1 MIGFLGHTRSSQ
13 SFRCTHPSRTVT
25 NIFGHPDAS
34 SVNQQ
39 PAFPR
44 ALIDGCPSGM
54 TFPRL
59 LGMSMLGILGIF
71 GYLEP
76 IAKSLRCP
84 FNIFKSLPGKTWFFV
99 VLDKSK
105 NRPGS
110 TIWAVQ
116 ILQATEKIHNK
127 SGSGM
132 GNSNWSNDPS
142 PLQKRCWNSSAPP
155 FLYLLK
161 GPPMG
166 LIYFGQS
173 WQHPPIGWLV
183 NHHCL
188 HKLQYTWD
196 LLGFN
201 PPFSD
206 KPISN
211 HILQQN
217 THYIPWLTVV
227 SMWFVPMV
235 NLPAANASTAHA
247 IGPGDPQQHLQHV
260 ILKLQRWHLRPSW
273 WVISW
278 FICDFHVECINYIQ
292 LLLIKHLCRKKTGC
306 YISFRLDCASVLG
319 IGGIWFW
326 SGL

>member
-71 GYLEP
+71 GDLEP
-76 IAKSLRCP
+76 NARSLRCP
-84 FNIFKSLPGKTWFFV
+84 FNIIFKSLPGKTWWCGK
-99 VLDKSK
+99 DKSK
-105 NRPGS
+105 PSWIYHLGGLTKALGPIRLSRFSP
-110 TIWAVQ
+110 
-116 ILQATEKIHNK
+116 
-127 SGSGM
+127 
-132 GNSNWSNDPS
+132 SNWPS
-142 PLQKRCWNSSAPP
+142 TSLDQAWGTVIGAMTRLPFKNVAGILLHPHSCTSS
-155 FLYLLK
+155 K
-161 GPPMG
+161 GPNR
-166 LIYFGQS
+166 LIYVGQS
-173 WQHPPIGWLV
+173 WHPPIGWLV

-196 LLGFN
+196 LLGSN

-217 THYIPWLTVV
+217 THYIPGLTVV

-235 NLPAANASTAHA
+235 NLPTANASTAHA

-273 WVISW
+273 WVI
-278 FICDFHVECINYIQ
+278 I
-292 LLLIKHLCRKKTGC
+292 
-306 YISFRLDCASVLG
+306 
-319 IGGIWFW
+319 
-326 SGL
+326 